1 MRSLFGG
8 DGALVEIEEMFLRC
22 ASRRKGIGSL
32 RSERQVGGCDGKNA
46 GRDAGATKSTLVA
59 ICDRREDLSWGESKP
74 APSKN

>member
-8 DGALVEIEEMFLRC
+8 DGALVEIEERFPHFGRNEGLSAGLEKC
-22 ASRRKGIGSL
+22 RK
-32 RSERQVGGCDGKNA
+32 
-46 GRDAGATKSTLVA
+46 DAGATKSTWAA